1 MKKILVLILIAIP
14 ILSYCQKN
22 IGGPTTSRIEE
33 LLSDNITIG
42 DNRSH
47 IEDVLA
53 NNDFVFTFDDDL
65 NRYEVF
71 RKGFDESCFRTVL
84 YDCAIQIYI
93 FLDVEKTYNSHEV
106 IVIYDGL

>member
-1 MKKILVLILIAIP
+1 VKKILVLILIAIP

-53 NNDFVFTFDDDL
+53 NNDFVF